1 MALTFI
7 LNDETKTNS
16 YGFRVLNSGIDLT
29 RFKSNPMMLDFHQSG
44 SGAVIGRWENI
55 RIEDSLLKADAVFDE
70 KDENAKRIK
79 GKVEDGFIKGASLGL
94 DGMNFEFQLLNDIPT
109 AVKSEITEA
118 SIVPIPSNANAL
130 KLYNDKGIEM
140 SQNDIQ
146 LSLSSI
152 TELIKQNKTN
162 MQKFML
168 TVTAMIALGFQNQE
182 VTDDT
187 TLSKAIEKLHSD
199 FEATKLKL
207 SAETSAKDALQSQ
220 LDAIQNAKVEELV
233 HLSIQQ
239 GKIDATK
246 KEDFIKLAKSDY
258 EMAKGILDGI
268 PAKKDLSAS
277 NSGGAGYGEVKTDED
292 FMKLSTEQK
301 LAFKEENPEQYK
313 QLFS

>member
-16 YGFRVLNSGIDLT
+16 HGFRVRNLGIDLA
-29 RFKSNPMMLDFHQSG
+29 RFRNNPVLLDFHMAG
-44 SGAVIGRWENI
+44 SAAVIGKWENI
-55 RIEDSLLKADAVFDE
+55 RIEGALLKADAVFDE
-70 KDENAKRIK
+70 KDETAMRIK

-94 DGMNFEFQLLNDIPT
+94 DGMSIEFQLVDGVPT
-109 AVKSEITEA
+109 AVRSEVTEA

-140 SQNDIQ
+140 SKKDVQ

-152 TELIKQNKTN
+152 TELIKNKSN
-162 MQKFML
+162 MKQIML
-168 TVTAMIALGFQNQE
+168 TVAAMVALGFENQE
-182 VTDDT
+182 VTEGDA
-187 TLSKAIEKLHSD
+187 LSAAIEKLHTD
-199 FEATKLKL
+199 FEASKVAL
-207 SAETSAKDALQSQ
+207 SAERTAKETLQSR
-220 LDAIQNAKVEELV
+220 LDAVQNAKVDELV
-233 HLSIQQ
+233 NLAIEQ

-246 KEDFIKLAKSDY
+246 KEDFIKLAKSDF

-292 FMKLSTEQK
+292 FMKLSYAQQV
-301 LAFKEENPEQYK
+301 AFKENHPEEYK
-313 QLFS
+313 KLFS